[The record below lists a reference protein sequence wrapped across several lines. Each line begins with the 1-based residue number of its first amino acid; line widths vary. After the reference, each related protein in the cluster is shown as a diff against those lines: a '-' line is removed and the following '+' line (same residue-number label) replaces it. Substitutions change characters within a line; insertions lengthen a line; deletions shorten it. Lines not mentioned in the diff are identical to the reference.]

1 MKLYVV
7 VGKSAYE
14 YLSQLR
20 VWLSILEAGK
30 YIWNK
35 VIDDFQM
42 MYYCQI
48 YGHTRVNTDS
58 GNGLMSD
65 GTKPSPKQCLLGV
78 IGIQPSASSP
88 NDHMLENKYLS
99 ITLSRLL
106 SISQGTIRYGAW

>member
-1 MKLYVV
+1 MNICP
-7 VGKSAYE
+7 SYE
-14 YLSQLR
+14 FDCLS
-20 VWLSILEAGK
+20 SKPEK

-48 YGHTRVNTDS
+48 NGHTQVNTDS

-65 GTKPSPKQCLLGV
+65 GTKPSPKQCWLGV

-88 NDHMLENKYLS
+88 NDHMLEKK
-99 ITLSRLL
+99 
-106 SISQGTIRYGAW
+106 